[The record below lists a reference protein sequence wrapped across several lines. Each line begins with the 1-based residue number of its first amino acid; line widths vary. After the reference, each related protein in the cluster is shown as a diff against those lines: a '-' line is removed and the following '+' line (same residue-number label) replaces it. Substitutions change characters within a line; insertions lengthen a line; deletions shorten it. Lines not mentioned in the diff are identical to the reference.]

1 MKKWEQVTRNMILN
15 FDEFQKA
22 NQSESELNNIRIKN
36 LNIFKKK
43 GFPSKREEDWKYTDL
58 KTILSNNLDKLEIP
72 NNKKIS
78 QYNNEWLLK
87 NFQHNQIILV
97 NGDFVSSNFNF
108 EDKEKIKLKPLKM
121 VLNDKKDFEKI
132 RDYFTDQQNSLT
144 SLNHALV
151 NDGIFLEIEDNY
163 SFNKPLII
171 YNFFNKFS
179 ENKIINNKSFI
190 SLGKNSKLSLLE
202 CHKAEDGI
210 KYFNNAIHNYSIQK
224 RAILKKFVIDSNSD
238 NSYSYHLTN
247 VKSFSNSIFEN
258 FLFSSGSSFV
268 KNEIHCNLLESY
280 SSCFVNALIFL
291 SNQQH
296 HELKTNIN
304 HKNEHCKSSQL
315 VKSVL
320 LDKSNGTYQ
329 GKIYVT
335 KDAQKTDGYQLS
347 KALVLSENSAFNSKP
362 ELEIYADDVK
372 CSHGSTTGN
381 IDQNSIFYLMSRGLS
396 KEQANKM
403 LVEGFLNEAIETITE
418 PDIQSL
424 ILEMFANKINK
435 TKFEIDE
442 H

>member
-1 MKKWEQVTRNMILN
+1 MILN

-22 NQSESELNNIRIKN
+22 NQSVGELNNIRIKN
-36 LNIFKKK
+36 LSIFKKK
-43 GFPSKREEDWKYTDL
+43 GFPSKREENWKYTDL
-58 KTILSNNLDKLEIP
+58 KTLLSNNLNKLEIP
-72 NNKKIS
+72 NNKKTS
-78 QYNNEWLLK
+78 QYNNEWMLK

-97 NGDFVSSNFNF
+97 NGDFVSSNFSF
-108 EDKEKIKLKPLKM
+108 EDKEKIKIKPLKV
-121 VLNDKKDFEKI
+121 VLNGEKDFEKI
-132 RDYFTDQQNSLT
+132 KDYFTDQQNSLT

-151 NDGIFLEIEDNY
+151 NDGIYLEIEDNY

-190 SLGKNSKLSLLE
+190 SLGENSKLSLLE
-202 CHKAEDGI
+202 YYKAEDSI
-210 KYFNNAIHNYSIQK
+210 KYFNNTIHNYSIQK
-224 RAILKKFVIDSNSD
+224 NAILKKFSTNSNSD
-238 NSYSYHLTN
+238 NSYNYHLTN
-247 VKSFSNSIFEN
+247 VKSYSNSVFEN
-258 FLFSSGSSFV
+258 FLFSSGSSFI
-268 KNEIHCNLLESY
+268 KNEIHCDLLESF

-291 SNQQH
+291 SKQQH

-304 HKNEHCKSSQL
+304 HKQEHCKSSQL

-329 GKIYVT
+329 GKIYVE
-335 KDAQKTDGYQLS
+335 KNAQKTNGYQLS

-381 IDQNSIFYLMSRGLS
+381 IDQNSIFYLMTRGLS

-403 LVEGFLNEAIETITE
+403 LVEGFLNETIETITE
-418 PDIQSL
+418 PNIQSL
-424 ILEMFANKINK
+424 ISKLFIDTINK
-435 TKFEIDE
+435 TKFEINE

>member
-1 MKKWEQVTRNMILN
+1 MILN

-22 NQSESELNNIRIKN
+22 NQSGSELNNIRIKN
-36 LNIFKKK
+36 LNIFKEK
-43 GFPSKREEDWKYTDL
+43 GFPSKREENWKYTDL
-58 KTILSNNLDKLEIP
+58 KTILSNNLSTLEIP
-72 NNKKIS
+72 NNKRTS
-78 QYNNEWLLK
+78 QYNSEWLLK
-87 NFQHNQIILV
+87 DFKHNQIVLV
-97 NGDFVSSNFNF
+97 NGDFVSSDFSF
-108 EDKEKIKLKPLKM
+108 EDKEKIKIKPLKI
-121 VLNDKKDFEKI
+121 VLNGEKDSEKI
-132 RDYFTDQQNSLT
+132 GDYFTDQQNSLT

-190 SLGKNSKLSLLE
+190 SLGKNSKLNLLE
-202 CHKAEDGI
+202 YYKAEDSI
-210 KYFNNAIHNYSIQK
+210 KYFNNTIHNYSIQK
-224 RAILKKFVIDSNSD
+224 NAMLKKFSIDSNLD
-238 NSYSYHLTN
+238 NSYGYHLTN
-247 VKSFSNSIFEN
+247 VKSYSNSIFEN

-268 KNEIHCNLLESY
+268 KNEIHCNLLESF
-280 SSCFVNALIFL
+280 SSCFVNALMFL

-403 LVEGFLNEAIETITE
+403 LIEGFLNEAIETITE
-418 PDIQSL
+418 PNIQSL
-424 ILEMFANKINK
+424 ISKLFVDKINK
-435 TKFEIDE
+435 TKFVINE

>member
-1 MKKWEQVTRNMILN
+1 MILN

-43 GFPSKREEDWKYTDL
+43 GFPSKREENWKYTDL
-58 KTILSNNLDKLEIP
+58 KTILSNNLSTLEIP
-72 NNKKIS
+72 NNKKNF
-78 QYNNEWLLK
+78 QYNSEWLLK
-87 NFQHNQIILV
+87 NFQHNQIILI
-97 NGDFVSSNFNF
+97 NGDFVSSNFSF
-108 EDKEKIKLKPLKM
+108 EDKEKIKIKPLKM
-121 VLNDKKDFEKI
+121 VLNDEKDFEKI
-132 RDYFTDQQNSLT
+132 REYFTDQQNSLI

-151 NDGIFLEIEDNY
+151 NDGIFLEIKDNY

-171 YNFFNKFS
+171 YNFFNKSS
-179 ENKIINNKSFI
+179 ENKIINNKIFI
-190 SLGKNSKLSLLE
+190 SLGKNSKLSLVE

-210 KYFNNAIHNYSIQK
+210 KYFDNAIHNYSIQK
-224 RAILKKFVIDSNSD
+224 GAILKKFVIDSNSD
-238 NSYSYHLTN
+238 NSYGYHLTN
-247 VKSFSNSIFEN
+247 VKSYSNSIFEN

-268 KNEIHCNLLESY
+268 KNEIHCDLLESF

-418 PDIQSL
+418 PNIQSL
-424 ILEMFANKINK
+424 ISKLFIDKINK
-435 TKFEIDE
+435 TKFEINE

>member
-1 MKKWEQVTRNMILN
+1 MILN

-22 NQSESELNNIRIKN
+22 NQSGSELNNIRIKN
-36 LNIFKKK
+36 LNIFKEK
-43 GFPSKREEDWKYTDL
+43 GFPSKREENWKYTDL
-58 KTILSNNLDKLEIP
+58 KTILSNNLSTLEIP
-72 NNKKIS
+72 NNKRTS
-78 QYNNEWLLK
+78 QYNSEWLLK
-87 NFQHNQIILV
+87 DFKHNQIVLL
-97 NGDFVSSNFNF
+97 NGDFVSSDFSF
-108 EDKEKIKLKPLKM
+108 EDKEKIKIKPLKM
-121 VLNDKKDFEKI
+121 VVNGEKDFEKI

-190 SLGKNSKLSLLE
+190 SLGKNSKLNLLE
-202 CHKAEDGI
+202 YYKAEDSI
-210 KYFNNAIHNYSIQK
+210 KYFNNTIHNYSIQK
-224 RAILKKFVIDSNSD
+224 NAMLKKFSIDSNLD
-238 NSYSYHLTN
+238 NSYGYHLTN
-247 VKSFSNSIFEN
+247 VKSYSNSIFEN

-268 KNEIHCNLLESY
+268 KNEIHCNLLESF
-280 SSCFVNALIFL
+280 SSCFVNALMFL

-403 LVEGFLNEAIETITE
+403 LIEGFLNEAIETITE
-418 PDIQSL
+418 PNIQSL
-424 ILEMFANKINK
+424 ISKLFIDKINK
-435 TKFEIDE
+435 TKFEINE

>member
-1 MKKWEQVTRNMILN
+1 MILN

-22 NQSESELNNIRIKN
+22 NQSGSELNNIRIKN
-36 LNIFKKK
+36 LNIFKEK
-43 GFPSKREEDWKYTDL
+43 GFPSKREENWKYTDL
-58 KTILSNNLDKLEIP
+58 KTILSNNLSTLEIP
-72 NNKKIS
+72 NNKRTS
-78 QYNNEWLLK
+78 QYNSEWLLK
-87 NFQHNQIILV
+87 DFKHNQIVLV
-97 NGDFVSSNFNF
+97 NGDFVSSDFSF
-108 EDKEKIKLKPLKM
+108 EDKEKIKIKPLKI
-121 VLNDKKDFEKI
+121 VLNGEKDFEKI

-190 SLGKNSKLSLLE
+190 SLGKNSKLNLLE
-202 CHKAEDGI
+202 YYKAEDSI
-210 KYFNNAIHNYSIQK
+210 KYFNNTIHNYSIQK
-224 RAILKKFVIDSNSD
+224 NAMLKKFSIDSNLD
-238 NSYSYHLTN
+238 NSYGYHLTN
-247 VKSFSNSIFEN
+247 VKSYSNSMFEN

-268 KNEIHCNLLESY
+268 KNEIHCNLLESF
-280 SSCFVNALIFL
+280 SSCFVNALMLL

-304 HKNEHCKSSQL
+304 HKDVHCKSSQL

-403 LVEGFLNEAIETITE
+403 LIEGFLNEAIETITE
-418 PDIQSL
+418 PNIQSL
-424 ILEMFANKINK
+424 ISKLFIDKINK
-435 TKFEIDE
+435 TKFEINE
-442 H
+442 Y

>member
-1 MKKWEQVTRNMILN
+1 MILN

-22 NQSESELNNIRIKN
+22 NQSGSELNNIRIKN
-36 LNIFKKK
+36 LNIFKEK
-43 GFPSKREEDWKYTDL
+43 GFPSKREENWKYTDL
-58 KTILSNNLDKLEIP
+58 KTILSNNLSTLEIP
-72 NNKKIS
+72 NNKRTS
-78 QYNNEWLLK
+78 QYNSEWLLK
-87 NFQHNQIILV
+87 DFKHNQIVLV
-97 NGDFVSSNFNF
+97 NGDFVSSDFSF
-108 EDKEKIKLKPLKM
+108 EDKEKIKIKPLKI
-121 VLNDKKDFEKI
+121 VLNGEKDFEKI

-163 SFNKPLII
+163 SLNKPLII

-202 CHKAEDGI
+202 YYKAEDSI
-210 KYFNNAIHNYSIQK
+210 KYFNNTIHNYSIQK
-224 RAILKKFVIDSNSD
+224 NAILKKFSTNSNSD
-238 NSYSYHLTN
+238 NSYNYHLTN
-247 VKSFSNSIFEN
+247 VKSYSNSIFEN
-258 FLFSSGSSFV
+258 FLFSSGSNFV
-268 KNEIHCNLLESY
+268 KNEIHCDLLESF

-291 SNQQH
+291 SKQQH

-304 HKNEHCKSSQL
+304 HKHQHCKSSQL
-315 VKSVL
+315 VKSIL

-329 GKIYVT
+329 GKIYVD
-335 KDAQKTDGYQLS
+335 KDAQKTNGYQLS

-418 PDIQSL
+418 PNIQSL
-424 ILEMFANKINK
+424 ISKLFIDKISK
-435 TKFEIDE
+435 TKFEINE

>member
-1 MKKWEQVTRNMILN
+1 MILN

-22 NQSESELNNIRIKN
+22 NQSGSELNNIRIKN

-43 GFPSKREEDWKYTDL
+43 GFPSKREENWKYTDL
-58 KTILSNNLDKLEIP
+58 KTILSNNLSTLEIP
-72 NNKKIS
+72 NNKRTS
-78 QYNNEWLLK
+78 QYNSEWLLK
-87 NFQHNQIILV
+87 DFKHNQIVLV
-97 NGDFVSSNFNF
+97 NGDFVSSDFSF
-108 EDKEKIKLKPLKM
+108 EDKEKIKIKPLKI
-121 VLNDKKDFEKI
+121 VLNGEKDFEKI

-171 YNFFNKFS
+171 YNFFNKSS

-190 SLGKNSKLSLLE
+190 SLGKNSKLNLLE
-202 CHKAEDGI
+202 YYKAEDSI
-210 KYFNNAIHNYSIQK
+210 KYFNNTIHNYSIQK
-224 RAILKKFVIDSNSD
+224 NAMLKKFSIDSNLD
-238 NSYSYHLTN
+238 NSYGYHLTN
-247 VKSFSNSIFEN
+247 VKSYSNSIFEN

-268 KNEIHCNLLESY
+268 KNEIHCNLLESF

-304 HKNEHCKSSQL
+304 HKQEHCKSSQL

-329 GKIYVT
+329 GKIYVD
-335 KDAQKTDGYQLS
+335 KDAQKTNGYQLS

-372 CSHGSTTGN
+372 CSHGSSTGN

-418 PDIQSL
+418 PNIQSL
-424 ILEMFANKINK
+424 ISKLFIDKINK
-435 TKFEIDE
+435 TKFEINE

>member
-1 MKKWEQVTRNMILN
+1 MILN

-22 NQSESELNNIRIKN
+22 NQSGSELNNIRIKN
-36 LNIFKKK
+36 LNIFKEK
-43 GFPSKREEDWKYTDL
+43 GFPSKREENWKYTDL
-58 KTILSNNLDKLEIP
+58 KTILSNNLSTLEIP
-72 NNKKIS
+72 NNKRTS
-78 QYNNEWLLK
+78 QYNSEWLLK
-87 NFQHNQIILV
+87 DFKHNQIVLV
-97 NGDFVSSNFNF
+97 NGDFVSSDFSF
-108 EDKEKIKLKPLKM
+108 EDKEKIKIKPLKI
-121 VLNDKKDFEKI
+121 VLNGEKDFEKI

-202 CHKAEDGI
+202 YYKAEDSI
-210 KYFNNAIHNYSIQK
+210 KYFNNTIHNYSIQK
-224 RAILKKFVIDSNSD
+224 NAMLKKFSIDSNLD
-238 NSYSYHLTN
+238 NSYGYHLTN
-247 VKSFSNSIFEN
+247 VKSYSNSIFEN

-268 KNEIHCNLLESY
+268 KNEIHCDLLESFG
-280 SSCFVNALIFL
+280 SCFINALIFL
-291 SNQQH
+291 SKQQH
-296 HELKTNIN
+296 HELKTNVN
-304 HKNEHCKSSQL
+304 HKHQQCKSSQL
-315 VKSVL
+315 VKSIL

-329 GKIYVT
+329 GKIYVD
-335 KDAQKTDGYQLS
+335 KDAQKTNGYQLS

-396 KEQANKM
+396 KEQAKKM
-403 LVEGFLNEAIETITE
+403 LVEGFLNETIETITE
-418 PDIQSL
+418 PNIQSL
-424 ILEMFANKINK
+424 ISKLFIDKINK
-435 TKFEIDE
+435 TKFEINE

>member
-1 MKKWEQVTRNMILN
+1 MIFN
-15 FDEFQKA
+15 FDEFKKA
-22 NQSESELNNIRIKN
+22 NQSGSELNNIRIKN
-36 LNIFKKK
+36 LNIFKEK
-43 GFPSKREEDWKYTDL
+43 GFPSKREENWKYTDL
-58 KTILSNNLDKLEIP
+58 KTILSNNLSTLEIP
-72 NNKKIS
+72 NNKRTS
-78 QYNNEWLLK
+78 QYNSEWLLK
-87 NFQHNQIILV
+87 DFKHNQIVLV
-97 NGDFVSSNFNF
+97 NGDFVSSDFSF
-108 EDKEKIKLKPLKM
+108 EDKEKIKIKPLKI
-121 VLNDKKDFEKI
+121 VLNGEKDFEKI

-190 SLGKNSKLSLLE
+190 SLGKNSKLNLLE
-202 CHKAEDGI
+202 YYKAEDSI
-210 KYFNNAIHNYSIQK
+210 KYFNNTIHNYSIQK
-224 RAILKKFVIDSNSD
+224 NAMLKKFSIDSNLD
-238 NSYSYHLTN
+238 NSYGYHLTN
-247 VKSFSNSIFEN
+247 VKSYSNSIFEN

-268 KNEIHCNLLESY
+268 KNEIHCNLLESF
-280 SSCFVNALIFL
+280 SSCFVNALMFL

-403 LVEGFLNEAIETITE
+403 LIEGFLNEAIETITE
-418 PDIQSL
+418 PNIQSL
-424 ILEMFANKINK
+424 ISKLFIDKINK
-435 TKFEIDE
+435 TKFEINE

>member
-1 MKKWEQVTRNMILN
+1 MILN

-22 NQSESELNNIRIKN
+22 NQSGSELNNIRIKN
-36 LNIFKKK
+36 LNIFKEK
-43 GFPSKREEDWKYTDL
+43 GFPSKREENWKYTDL
-58 KTILSNNLDKLEIP
+58 KTILSNNLSTLEIP
-72 NNKKIS
+72 NNKRTS
-78 QYNNEWLLK
+78 QYNSEWLLK
-87 NFQHNQIILV
+87 DFKHNQIVLV
-97 NGDFVSSNFNF
+97 NGDFVSSDFSF
-108 EDKEKIKLKPLKM
+108 EDKEKIKIKPLKI
-121 VLNDKKDFEKI
+121 VLNGEKDFEKI

-190 SLGKNSKLSLLE
+190 SLGKNSKLNLLE
-202 CHKAEDGI
+202 YYKAEDSI
-210 KYFNNAIHNYSIQK
+210 KYFNNTIHNYSIQK
-224 RAILKKFVIDSNSD
+224 NAMLKKFSIDSNLD
-238 NSYSYHLTN
+238 NSYNYHLTN
-247 VKSFSNSIFEN
+247 VKSYSNSIFEN
-258 FLFSSGSSFV
+258 FLFSSGSSFI
-268 KNEIHCNLLESY
+268 KNEIHCDLLESF

-291 SNQQH
+291 RNQQH
-296 HELKTNIN
+296 HELKTNVN
-304 HKNEHCKSSQL
+304 HRHEHCKSSQL

-320 LDKSNGTYQ
+320 LDKSIGTYQ
-329 GKIYVT
+329 GKIYVE
-335 KDAQKTDGYQLS
+335 KNAQKTNGYQLS

-403 LVEGFLNEAIETITE
+403 LVEGFLNEVIETITE
-418 PDIQSL
+418 QNIQSL
-424 ILEMFANKINK
+424 ISKLFIDKINK
-435 TKFEIDE
+435 TKFEINE

>member
-1 MKKWEQVTRNMILN
+1 MILN

-22 NQSESELNNIRIKN
+22 NQSGSELNNIRIKN
-36 LNIFKKK
+36 LNIFKEK
-43 GFPSKREEDWKYTDL
+43 GFPSKREENWKYTDL
-58 KTILSNNLDKLEIP
+58 KTILSNNLSTLEIP
-72 NNKKIS
+72 NNKRTS
-78 QYNNEWLLK
+78 QYNSEWLLK
-87 NFQHNQIILV
+87 DFKHNQIVLV
-97 NGDFVSSNFNF
+97 NGDFVSSDFSF
-108 EDKEKIKLKPLKM
+108 EDKEKIKIKPLKI
-121 VLNDKKDFEKI
+121 VLNGEKDFEKI

-190 SLGKNSKLSLLE
+190 SLGKNSKLNLLE
-202 CHKAEDGI
+202 YYKAEDSI
-210 KYFNNAIHNYSIQK
+210 KYFNNTIHNYSIQK
-224 RAILKKFVIDSNSD
+224 NAMLKKFSIDSNLD

-247 VKSFSNSIFEN
+247 VKSYSNSIFEN

-268 KNEIHCNLLESY
+268 KNEIHCNLLESF
-280 SSCFVNALIFL
+280 SSCFVNALMFL

-403 LVEGFLNEAIETITE
+403 LIEGFLNEAIETITE
-418 PDIQSL
+418 PNIQSL
-424 ILEMFANKINK
+424 ISKLFIDKINK
-435 TKFEIDE
+435 TKFEINE